1 LLQEVWVVTD
11 MMLGEDAAEA
21 MVRAATGRSLKPDCS
36 RPRAMALTGALN
48 GCGLARARSEAIGV
62 MSQLEEGELR
72 FVTQPRTGN
81 CWHGVRTHATR
92 GASALAAPLRRR
104 LTRRARR
111 SFSMLRQKIRTLL
124 SPQ

>member
-1 LLQEVWVVTD
+1 

-21 MVRAATGRSLKPDCS
+21 MVRAATGRSLRPDCS
-36 RPRAMALTGALN
+36 RPPLRRAMALTGALN

-62 MSQLEEGELR
+62 MSQLEEGEMR

-81 CWHGVRTHATR
+81 CWHGVRAHATR

-104 LTRRARR
+104 LTRRAHR
-111 SFSMLRQKIRTLL
+111 SFSMWRQKIRTL
-124 SPQ
+124 